1 MLHGCR
7 ATGKPAFSNFCS
19 ESHAKEGVRLGQVE
33 GCQKCAI
40 QPRTVGPLCIPCDR
54 RESVGP
60 RLRELNA
67 DGSTFKSLRAQ
78 FLSEWE
84 SSEGSPSFA
93 KAYEIILPRDVRIRH
108 DQYRSSNP
116 KFEEVRSFHSSQ
128 CICDLGFKD
137 SALCSFK
144 SCGICCPIKSSFKSF
159 AFGAPANKGRFG
171 DGIYSYRN
179 PALADRFATSCTS
192 SPYRVV
198 IACDATVEPMLDEI
212 ADEESL
218 FVPSADAILPV
229 FVIMYTR

>member
-1 MLHGCR
+1 MSFTGAPAIERPVHPSSSISARYAGRSRNSSTRVSSIHIAAGAAREMDKVRVQQDVCFMDVVRR
-7 ATGKPAFSNFCS
+7 ANLPFLTSAQ
-19 ESHAKEGVRLGQVE
+19 SHTRSMYRLGQVE

-159 AFGAPANKGRFG
+159 AFGAPANKGR
-171 DGIYSYRN
+171 
-179 PALADRFATSCTS
+179 
-192 SPYRVV
+192 
-198 IACDATVEPMLDEI
+198 
-212 ADEESL
+212 
-218 FVPSADAILPV
+218 
-229 FVIMYTR
+229 

>member
-1 MLHGCR
+1 MRHPASNRWSVMHSLRSSRECGASAAR
-7 ATGKPAFSNFCS
+7 AECYA
-19 ESHAKEGVRLGQVE
+19 AV
-33 GCQKCAI
+33 
-40 QPRTVGPLCIPCDR
+40 
-54 RESVGP
+54 
-60 RLRELNA
+60 
-67 DGSTFKSLRAQ
+67 RAQ